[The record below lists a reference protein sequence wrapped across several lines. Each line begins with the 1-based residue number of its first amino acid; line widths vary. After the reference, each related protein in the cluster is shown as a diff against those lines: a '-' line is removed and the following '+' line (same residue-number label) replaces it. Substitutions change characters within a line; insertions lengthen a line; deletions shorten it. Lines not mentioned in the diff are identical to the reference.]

1 MFLNDIE
8 DIFIDN
14 ELSGINVDM
23 FKLFLI
29 SYADDIV
36 IFANSKE
43 QLQLNVDALYEYCQ
57 RWKMI
62 VNINKTKVM
71 VFRKSGRLA
80 ALTQL
85 YYNNGELEVVGKCT
99 YLGIVFST
107 GGSFSDSQNALSGPA
122 LKAITNI
129 SVRHRLDLFDK
140 LISPILNYAKQVWG
154 FIQGSSIERVHLQ
167 FCKRLLGVKRTI
179 QNEFVFGEL
188 GRYTFHLFCS
198 RYITIVKY
206 WVNILQFSPS
216 CYNWKIVRMV
226 LAGN

>member
-14 ELSGINVDM
+14 KLSGINVDM

-62 VNINKTKVM
+62 VNINKTKIM

-85 YYNNGELEVVGKCT
+85 YYTNGELEVVGKCT

-140 LISPILNYAKQVWG
+140 LISPILNYANQVWR

-188 GRYTFHLFCS
+188 GRYTFHLF
-198 RYITIVKY
+198 
-206 WVNILQFSPS
+206 
-216 CYNWKIVRMV
+216 
-226 LAGN
+226 

>member
-1 MFLNDIE
+1 M
-8 DIFIDN
+8 
-14 ELSGINVDM
+14 
-23 FKLFLI
+23 
-29 SYADDIV
+29 
-36 IFANSKE
+36 
-43 QLQLNVDALYEYCQ
+43 DALYEYCQ

-85 YYNNGELEVVGKCT
+85 YYTNGELEVVGKCT

-129 SVRHRLDLFDK
+129 SVRYRLDLFDK
-140 LISPILNYAKQVWG
+140 LISPILNYANQVWG

-167 FCKRLLGVKRTI
+167 FCKRLLGV
-179 QNEFVFGEL
+179 
-188 GRYTFHLFCS
+188 
-198 RYITIVKY
+198 
-206 WVNILQFSPS
+206 
-216 CYNWKIVRMV
+216 
-226 LAGN
+226 

>member
-1 MFLNDIE
+1 MFLNNIE

-36 IFANSKE
+36 IFVNSKE

-85 YYNNGELEVVGKCT
+85 YYTNGELEVVGKCT

-140 LISPILNYAKQVWG
+140 LISPILNYANQVWR

-179 QNEFVFGEL
+179 QNECVYGEL
-188 GRYTFHLFCS
+188 GRYTFHLF
-198 RYITIVKY
+198 
-206 WVNILQFSPS
+206 
-216 CYNWKIVRMV
+216 
-226 LAGN
+226 